1 MRNNGLSQEIRVA
14 RLVTLRGDP
23 AKFDC
28 RDHGTF
34 NVRVHQAWGD
44 HAEEPL
50 IVYAV

>member
-1 MRNNGLSQEIRVA
+1 MRNNGLSQKIRA
-14 RLVTLRGDP
+14 HDWLRCEVVP
-23 AKFDC
+23 AEFDC
-28 RDHGTF
+28 RDHVTF